1 MHERPGIADDPG
13 LFSSD
18 RPKGYFLRQLFFSTS
33 MQPRGDRVYF

>member
-13 LFSSD
+13 PFSFGG
-18 RPKGYFLRQLFFSTS
+18 PKGHFLRLFFSTS